1 MRDCPLPSPPL
12 QGWGVRNI
20 TFVDNSRVSYSNP
33 VRQSLF
39 VFEDSHKGGR
49 WKCEAA
55 AEALRKIFPGVVCV
69 LWCVGVAKAVMV
81 WVCGQL
87 TTTTCQ
93 SAAHLTSIPFHL
105 HTFPSPPPPP
115 PLLRML
121 KGVTS
126 PFPCRG
132 MPSAVK
138 VLTHTSN
145 VARCFLPH
153 ISVRVSVLV
162 LPSLFLLLPSL
173 PPPLPLSCCS
183 GRDKEVC

>member
-1 MRDCPLPSPPL
+1 M
-12 QGWGVRNI
+12 
-20 TFVDNSRVSYSNP
+20 
-33 VRQSLF
+33 RQSLF

-69 LWCVGVAKAVMV
+69 LWCVDVLEGCDGLGV
-81 WVCGQL
+81 W
-87 TTTTCQ
+87 
-93 SAAHLTSIPFHL
+93 AAYLLPHVICSLDIHPIPPSHLPL
-105 HTFPSPPPPP
+105 PPPPP

-132 MPSAVK
+132 MPLAVK

-145 VARCFLPH
+145 AARCFLPH
-153 ISVRVSVLV
+153 ISMCASVLV

-173 PPPLPLSCCS
+173 PPPLPLSCCG